1 MSDATPLSPPDA
13 PWQLICLCADW
24 CGTCR
29 EWRPQLAQEA
39 ARHPTVRFSWVDIED
54 QADAMGDV
62 DVETFPT
69 LLIAQGPTVRFLG
82 PVLPSIGSI
91 GRLLESLRED
101 PAAGAAPAADEPPAA
116 PAVAVALPPW
126 PPACATMTA
135 SGLAAAAASCP
146 IER

>member
-39 ARHPTVRFSWVDIED
+39 ARHPKVRFSWVDIED

-69 LLIAQGPTVRFLG
+69 LLIAQGATVRFLG

-101 PAAGAAPAADEPPAA
+101 PAAGTVPAQAQALLARLVADG
-116 PAVAVALPPW
+116 LPPV
-126 PPACATMTA
+126 
-135 SGLAAAAASCP
+135 
-146 IER
+146 